1 MKNRKMQC
9 RALLVLACLA
19 AGALRAQDTNT
30 VQPAPPAPA
39 DAAPTASVTTT
50 ALKTKTPG
58 ASFLAGGSST
68 NHGGMVITSER
79 LEFDYKEFVVAFDE
93 NVHVTDPQFT
103 LTSDRL
109 LVFLEGT
116 NQIKRI
122 VAIGHVDVVQVDRHA
137 TCDKAVYERGSGQVV
152 MTGNPVMSR
161 GSDRVA
167 GREITIWL
175 NDERVVVQG
184 GRMTISPESMK
195 NRDIKP

>member
-1 MKNRKMQC
+1 
-9 RALLVLACLA
+9 VLACL
-19 AGALRAQDTNT
+19 GGGVLRAQDTNNVPPLT
-30 VQPAPPAPA
+30 PPALN
-39 DAAPTASVTTT
+39 AAPTSAVTTT
-50 ALKTKTPG
+50 AHKTKMPG
-58 ASFLAGGSST
+58 ASFLGGGSST
-68 NHGGMVITSER
+68 NSGGMVITSER
-79 LEFDYKEFVVAFDE
+79 LEFDYKEFVAAFDE

-195 NRDIKP
+195 NRDVKP